1 MPKVFDKEALKRR
14 IGEGR
19 NRKGLNQAEL
29 AELAGV
35 TPAAISQIENGL
47 RVPTI
52 PVLHRIA
59 NVLGVSLDYLTG
71 KTDKV
76 EIEDLLQQDT
86 VKEFFRGFQS
96 LDPSDQE
103 TIMKNIEFLKLKSM
117 EKKGHAGG

>member
-1 MPKVFDKEALKRR
+1 MPKIFDNEALKRR
-14 IGEGR
+14 IGEV
-19 NRKGLNQAEL
+19 RKWKSLNQAQL
-29 AELAGV
+29 ADLAGV
-35 TPAAISQIENGL
+35 TPAAISQIEKGL

-76 EIEDLLQQDT
+76 ELEDLLQQDT

-96 LDPSDQE
+96 LDPGDQE
-103 TIMKNIEFLKLKSM
+103 TIIKNIEFLKLQSM
-117 EKKGHAGG
+117 EKKGDAGG